1 MEQSAIIQKQQAE
14 MAELKDS
21 VQQMK
26 EMMALIVKQTRAPQE
41 IPVPETPPPRAPSL
55 RFATSTPYTGIHG
68 MDTTIGGGEGSLLG
82 LATTN
87 SETSQTRTKA
97 EIKLPDEEKGVVLDT
112 KKLNINFDGSEVE
125 LFIKRVEKIASLHK
139 AGGQDVALQLPFMIK
154 DQKISESIEN
164 MDGHETRDW
173 ELLKK
178 ELIRKWGRA
187 TPIRR
192 YNEDSINNLVSK
204 SMEKGGIQTKEE
216 YRKFIGELEEILAYL
231 IKMEYE
237 DINAKSGEP
246 LWRAISLELRKD
258 VARGL
263 AHDKKLNK
271 TKDGKTLV
279 PKLDRLK
286 EYVEA
291 SLSVTD
297 LEVSAGRPK
306 IIVKAASESKKESK
320 VQIKDEESSRK
331 MAEMEEEIKK
341 LRTTINSNQNQ
352 RDFPPHL
359 SNPRPAQNPAF
370 RPSGFGGGPPSR
382 PPLQCY
388 YCKEAEH
395 TSMFCP
401 HLSQDIGKKI
411 VFKQGP
417 NYYYANREPIPTNTS
432 ESVREL
438 VRKFMEKTNASG
450 TSDTPEKN
458 ANTAA
463 WETMDNDIQTPKASV
478 IFSNRWE
485 AWCPPEVHYGEEEDK
500 NLVGF
505 GLRRSQRIGEKPQD
519 NSTQPSQSQPNSKE
533 KLPEMKST
541 PKSPPPNQ
549 EASKTVPA
557 PRKRRSSYP
566 GAWIEG
572 GSDDG
577 SSEEGDTPQQS
588 KEKGK
593 EPEGKIPLNSVKDIA
608 GKIAD
613 RSKVGEGLKKKI
625 LKQSFNLTLE
635 ELLLISPT
643 FLRELQELTLD
654 ENKLQDRSQNSGRC
668 DHQDLEEGLRR
679 HGCTPPMSQRRPS
692 TYACPLGFVD
702 ITINK
707 QTVKALVDTGAE
719 MNIMPESLALEL
731 KLPTREISM
740 NITGIGGHSTPIVGL
755 AEGIDFNIASEDE
768 KVANFFIA
776 RGKVYTVLGRP
787 FLADHGIRLELSKS
801 HGEILSYELW
811 DGGRLCIPICS
822 PKMPGWE
829 MGPPRRINERCCNIR
844 LEEYSNQQRELQYLM
859 DEDIV
864 MEDGSTDS
872 EGAMEG
878 EIITDVEELQLQL
891 ARNIDEELQAAFPG
905 EDLMDVDEDGDQQ
918 QWISPE
924 HPGMWENWDPKWT
937 ENHLYKQ
944 ETVDNHKL
952 CFPITADYIDQGWPS
967 MGFLLKYPE
976 NYGSSANG
984 LWSELPGYTAGRI
997 GFMFLLNWQGTKG
1010 YIKNRIIWPEDFWIL
1025 EKQRLDLYEG
1035 GGRADFYLSE
1045 HRRWQGAHNREW
1057 EEELFLSKVV
1067 AKMVAI
1073 FGKFSWEGFKWA
1085 LKDEQNR
1092 LGQRYRTFWQDWE
1105 NIEVLN
1111 KI

>member
-1 MEQSAIIQKQQAE
+1 
-14 MAELKDS
+14 
-21 VQQMK
+21 
-26 EMMALIVKQTRAPQE
+26 
-41 IPVPETPPPRAPSL
+41 
-55 RFATSTPYTGIHG
+55 
-68 MDTTIGGGEGSLLG
+68 
-82 LATTN
+82 
-87 SETSQTRTKA
+87 
-97 EIKLPDEEKGVVLDT
+97 
-112 KKLNINFDGSEVE
+112 
-125 LFIKRVEKIASLHK
+125 
-139 AGGQDVALQLPFMIK
+139 
-154 DQKISESIEN
+154 
-164 MDGHETRDW
+164 
-173 ELLKK
+173 
-178 ELIRKWGRA
+178 
-187 TPIRR
+187 
-192 YNEDSINNLVSK
+192 
-204 SMEKGGIQTKEE
+204 
-216 YRKFIGELEEILAYL
+216 
-231 IKMEYE
+231 MEYE

-320 VQIKDEESSRK
+320 VQIKDEKAAAKWQKWRKKSRNYAPLSTAIRIRETFHLIYPTQDQPK
-331 MAEMEEEIKK
+331 IQHSAHLALVGDLLQD
-341 LRTTINSNQNQ
+341 LRCNVIT
-352 RDFPPHL
+352 
-359 SNPRPAQNPAF
+359 
-370 RPSGFGGGPPSR
+370 
-382 PPLQCY
+382 
-388 YCKEAEH
+388 
-395 TSMFCP
+395 
-401 HLSQDIGKKI
+401 DIGKKI

-485 AWCPPEVHYGEEEDK
+485 AWCPPEVHYGEEEDE

-533 KLPEMKST
+533 KLPEIKST

-679 HGCTPPMSQRRPS
+679 HGCTPPMIRRRPS

-811 DGGRLCIPICS
+811 DDAWLGNGAA
-822 PKMPGWE
+822 PKNK
-829 MGPPRRINERCCNIR
+829 R
-844 LEEYSNQQRELQYLM
+844 
-859 DEDIV
+859 
-864 MEDGSTDS
+864 
-872 EGAMEG
+872 
-878 EIITDVEELQLQL
+878 
-891 ARNIDEELQAAFPG
+891 
-905 EDLMDVDEDGDQQ
+905 
-918 QWISPE
+918 
-924 HPGMWENWDPKWT
+924 
-937 ENHLYKQ
+937 
-944 ETVDNHKL
+944 
-952 CFPITADYIDQGWPS
+952 
-967 MGFLLKYPE
+967 
-976 NYGSSANG
+976 
-984 LWSELPGYTAGRI
+984 
-997 GFMFLLNWQGTKG
+997 
-1010 YIKNRIIWPEDFWIL
+1010 
-1025 EKQRLDLYEG
+1025 
-1035 GGRADFYLSE
+1035 
-1045 HRRWQGAHNREW
+1045 
-1057 EEELFLSKVV
+1057 
-1067 AKMVAI
+1067 KM
-1073 FGKFSWEGFKWA
+1073 
-1085 LKDEQNR
+1085 L
-1092 LGQRYRTFWQDWE
+1092 
-1105 NIEVLN
+1105 
-1111 KI
+1111 